1 MESSMC
7 LSSAI
12 LSLCLSC
19 MWLGVLPYISSAQTD
34 TIKPGE
40 ELQFS
45 EKLLVSAKGTFTLGF
60 FSLESG
66 SYLGIW
72 YTTDDYNKKVWV
84 ANRDKPVSGTDANL
98 TLDADGKLMI
108 THSGGGPI
116 VLNSNQAAGNSI
128 ATLLDSGDFVLE
140 EFNSDGSVKEKLWE
154 SFDNPTDTLL
164 PGMKLGI
171 NLKTGRNWSLAS
183 WISEQV
189 PAPGTFTLEW
199 NDTQLGMKRRGGAY
213 WSSGTLKDRSFEF
226 IPWLTYPDTLNN
238 IYSFNSVSNANEIY
252 FSYSVPDGVVSE
264 WVLTS
269 EGGLFD
275 TSRPIFVLDDQCDG
289 IKENPGCAVQNPPTC
304 RTRKDGFM
312 KQSVILSG
320 SPSSINV
327 NLSLGLSDC
336 QAICWNNCSCTA
348 YNSIYNNGTGCR
360 FWTTKFAQALKDD
373 SNQEELYV
381 LSSPR
386 VTGSSW
392 WIWVIIAGVVLLVLL
407 LTGSLYYSRRKF
419 RGEREMEEAAL
430 LELTT
435 SNSFGDSEDV
445 DHDGKRGAHDLVLF
459 SFDSIVAATNN
470 FSSENKLGEGGF
482 GPVYKGKLPEGQE
495 IAVKRLSRGSSQGL
509 VEFKNEIRLIV
520 KLQHMN
526 LVRLLG
532 CCIKGE
538 EKMLIYEFMPN
549 KSLDFFLFDPA
560 RRKILDWKRR
570 QNIIEGIAQGLLYLH
585 KYSRLRIIHRDLKAS
600 NILLD
605 YDLNPKISDFGM
617 ARIFGRNASEANTN
631 RIVGTYGYMPPEYAM
646 EGIFS
651 VKSDVYS
658 FGVLLLEIVSGRKN
672 RSFHHNDGAFAI
684 NLAVYA
690 WDLWKEG
697 TSLELVDPMLED
709 SYSTTQMLRCIH
721 IALLCVQES
730 AADRPTMSAVISMLT
745 NETVPLP
752 NPNLPAFSTHHKVSE
767 LDSHKGGLE
776 SCSGSVTISETEG
789 R

>member
-1 MESSMC
+1 MC

-45 EKLLVSAKGTFTLGF
+45 EKLLVSAKGTFALGF

-72 YTTDDYNKKVWV
+72 YTTDDSKKKVWV
-84 ANRDKPVSGTDANL
+84 ANRDKPISGTDANL

-108 THSGGGPI
+108 THSGGDSI
-116 VLNSNQAAGNSI
+116 VLNSNQAARNST
-128 ATLLDSGDFVLE
+128 ATLLDSGNFVLE

-199 NDTQLGMKRRGGAY
+199 NGTQLVMKRRGGPY

-226 IPWLTYPDTLNN
+226 ITWLQYPDTFDN

-252 FSYSVPDGVVSE
+252 FSYSVPDGAISG
-264 WVLTS
+264 WVLTW
-269 EGGLFD
+269 EGSLFD
-275 TSRPIFVLDDQCDG
+275 TSRPVFVREDMCDG
-289 IKENPGCAVQNPPTC
+289 TEENPGCAVQKPPTC

-312 KQSVILSG
+312 KQSVTLSR
-320 SPSSINV
+320 SSSSSIKENS
-327 NLSLGLSDC
+327 SLGLSDC

-348 YNSIYNNGTGCR
+348 YNSINTNVTGCQ
-360 FWTTKFAQALKDD
+360 FWSTKFAQAYKDEG
-373 SNQEELYV
+373 NQQELYV

-386 VTGSSW
+386 VTG
-392 WIWVIIAGVVLLVLL
+392 
-407 LTGSLYYSRRKF
+407 
-419 RGEREMEEAAL
+419 EREMGEATL
-430 LELTT
+430 LELAT
-435 SNSFGDSEDV
+435 SNSFSDSKDV
-445 DHDGKRGAHDLVLF
+445 EHDGTRGAHDLKLF

-509 VEFKNEIRLIV
+509 VEFKNEIRLIA

-605 YDLNPKISDFGM
+605 HDLNPKISDFGM

-672 RSFHHNDGAFAI
+672 KSFHHNHGAFAI
-684 NLAVYA
+684 NLAGYA
-690 WDLWKEG
+690 WELWKEG

-730 AADRPTMSAVISMLT
+730 AEDRPTMSAVISMLT

-767 LDSHKGGLE
+767 LDSHKGGPE
-776 SCSGSVTISETEG
+776 NCSGSVTISEMEG

>member
-19 MWLGVLPYISSAQTD
+19 MWLGVVPSISSAQTD
-34 TIKPGE
+34 TIKPRE

-45 EKLLVSAKGTFTLGF
+45 ENYWFLQRDFYSRLLQP
-60 FSLESG
+60 
-66 SYLGIW
+66 GIW
-72 YTTDDYNKKVWV
+72 Q
-84 ANRDKPVSGTDANL
+84 
-98 TLDADGKLMI
+98 
-108 THSGGGPI
+108 
-116 VLNSNQAAGNSI
+116 NST
-128 ATLLDSGDFVLE
+128 ATLLDSGNFVLE

-171 NLKTGRNWSLAS
+171 NLKTGRSWSLAS
-183 WISEQV
+183 WIGKEV
-189 PAPGTFTLEW
+189 PAAGTFTLEW
-199 NDTQLGMKRRGGAY
+199 NGTQLVIKRRGTPTGA
-213 WSSGTLKDRSFEF
+213 F
-226 IPWLTYPDTLNN
+226 ITWLMSPDTFNN

-252 FSYSVPDGVVSE
+252 FSYSVPEVVSH
-264 WVLTS
+264 WVLTW
-269 EGGLFD
+269 EGELFD
-275 TSRPIFVLDDQCDG
+275 TSRPVFVLNDQCNRY
-289 IKENPGCAVQNPPTC
+289 EEYPGCAVQNPPTC

-312 KQSVILSG
+312 KQSVLRSG
-320 SPSSINV
+320 SPSSMKGNS
-327 NLSLGLSDC
+327 SLGLSDC

-348 YNSIYNNGTGCR
+348 YNSIYTNGTGCR
-360 FWTTKFAQALKDD
+360 FWSTKFAQALKDD
-373 SNQEELYV
+373 ANQEELYV
-381 LSSPR
+381 LSSSR
-386 VTGSSW
+386 VTDPLSLSSALTTKFINFYICRSSW

-419 RGEREMEEAAL
+419 REKWRKLRCLNWQLQTALVIQKMMNMME
-430 LELTT
+430 
-435 SNSFGDSEDV
+435 
-445 DHDGKRGAHDLVLF
+445 RGAHDLKLF

-482 GPVYKGKLPEGQE
+482 GLVYKGKLLEGQE

-509 VEFKNEIRLIV
+509 VEFKNEIRLIA

-570 QNIIEGIAQGLLYLH
+570 HNIIEGIAQGLLYLH

-605 YDLNPKISDFGM
+605 HDLNPKISDFGM
-617 ARIFGRNASEANTN
+617 ARTFGRNASEANTN

-672 RSFHHNDGAFAI
+672 KSFHHNHGAFAI

-721 IALLCVQES
+721 IALLCVQER

-767 LDSHKGGLE
+767 TDSHKGGPE

>member
-1 MESSMC
+1 
-7 LSSAI
+7 
-12 LSLCLSC
+12 
-19 MWLGVLPYISSAQTD
+19 MWLGVVPSISSAQTD

-72 YTTDDYNKKVWV
+72 YTTDDYHKKVWV
-84 ANRDKPVSGTDANL
+84 ANRDKAISGTDANL

-108 THSGGGPI
+108 THSGGDPI
-116 VLNSNQAAGNSI
+116 VLNSNQAARNST
-128 ATLLDSGDFVLE
+128 ATLLDSGNFVLK

-199 NDTQLGMKRRGGAY
+199 NGTQLVMKRRGGTY

-226 IPWLTYPDTLNN
+226 ITWLMSPDTFNN

-275 TSRPIFVLDDQCDG
+275 TSRPVFVLDDLCDRY
-289 IKENPGCAVQNPPTC
+289 EEYPGCAVQNPPTC

-312 KQSVILSG
+312 KQSVLISG
-320 SPSSINV
+320 SPSSIKENS
-327 NLSLGLSDC
+327 SLGLSDC

-348 YNSIYNNGTGCR
+348 YNSIYTNGTGCR
-360 FWTTKFAQALKDD
+360 FWSTKFAQALKDD
-373 SNQEELYV
+373 ANQEELYV
-381 LSSPR
+381 LSSSR
-386 VTGSSW
+386 VTGKRSSW

-430 LELTT
+430 LELAT
-435 SNSFGDSEDV
+435 SDSFGDSKDDE
-445 DHDGKRGAHDLVLF
+445 HDGKRGAHDLKLF

-470 FSSENKLGEGGF
+470 FSPENKLGEGGF
-482 GPVYKGKLPEGQE
+482 GPVYKGKLLEGQE

-570 QNIIEGIAQGLLYLH
+570 HNIIEGIAQGLLYLH

-605 YDLNPKISDFGM
+605 HDLNPKISDFGM
-617 ARIFGRNASEANTN
+617 ARTFGRNASEANTN

-672 RSFHHNDGAFAI
+672 KSFHHNHGAFAI

-721 IALLCVQES
+721 IALLCVQER

-767 LDSHKGGLE
+767 TDSHKGGPE

>member
-72 YTTDDYNKKVWV
+72 NTTDDHNKKVWV
-84 ANRDKPVSGTDANL
+84 ANRDKPISGTDANL

-108 THSGGGPI
+108 THSRGDPI
-116 VLNSNQAAGNSI
+116 VLNSNQAARNST
-128 ATLLDSGDFVLE
+128 ATLLDSGNFVLE

-171 NLKTGRNWSLAS
+171 NLKTERNWSLAS
-183 WISEQV
+183 WISEEV

-199 NDTQLGMKRRGGAY
+199 NGTQLVMKRRGGSY

-226 IPWLTYPDTLNN
+226 IPWLMSSDTSNN
-238 IYSFNSVSNANEIY
+238 IYSFNSVSNENEIY
-252 FSYSVPDGVVSE
+252 FSYSVPEGVVSE

-269 EGGLFD
+269 VGGLFD
-275 TSRPIFVLDDQCDG
+275 TSGPVFVLDDQCDRY
-289 IKENPGCAVQNPPTC
+289 EEYPGCAVQNPPTC

-312 KQSVILSG
+312 KQSVLISG
-320 SPSSINV
+320 SPSSIKENS
-327 NLSLGLSDC
+327 SLGLSDC

-348 YNSIYNNGTGCR
+348 YNSLYTNGTGCR
-360 FWTTKFAQALKDD
+360 FWSTKFAQANKDD
-373 SNQEELYV
+373 ANQEELYM
-381 LSSPR
+381 LSSSR
-386 VTGSSW
+386 VTGNSW
-392 WIWVIIAGVVLLVLL
+392 RIWVTIAGVVLVVLL
-407 LTGSLYYSRRKF
+407 LSGTLYYLTRKF
-419 RGEREMEEAAL
+419 RGEREMEEAMLPDLA
-430 LELTT
+430 T
-435 SNSFGDSEDV
+435 SNSFSDSK
-445 DHDGKRGAHDLVLF
+445 DGTRGAHDLKLF
-459 SFDSIVAATNN
+459 SFDSIVAATNY

-482 GPVYKGKLPEGQE
+482 GPVYKGKLLEGQE

-509 VEFKNEIRLIV
+509 VEFKNEIRLIA

-532 CCIKGE
+532 CCTEGE

-570 QNIIEGIAQGLLYLH
+570 HNIIEGIAQGLLYLH

-605 YDLNPKISDFGM
+605 HDLNPKISDFGM
-617 ARIFGRNASEANTN
+617 ARIFGQNESEANTN

-672 RSFHHNDGAFAI
+672 KSFHHNLSAFAI
-684 NLAVYA
+684 NLAGYA
-690 WDLWKEG
+690 WELWKEG

-745 NETVPLP
+745 NETLPLP

-767 LDSHKGGLE
+767 LDSHKGGPG
-776 SCSGSVTISETEG
+776 SCSGSVTISEMEG

>member
-19 MWLGVLPYISSAQTD
+19 MWLGVVPSISSAQTD

-60 FSLESG
+60 FSLESS

-72 YTTDDYNKKVWV
+72 YTTDASNKKVWV
-84 ANRDKPVSGTDANL
+84 ANRDKPISGTDANL
-98 TLDADGKLMI
+98 TLDVDGKLMI
-108 THSGGGPI
+108 THSGGDPI
-116 VLNSNQAAGNSI
+116 VLNSNQAARNST
-128 ATLLDSGDFVLE
+128 ATLLDSGNFVLE
-140 EFNSDGSVKEKLWE
+140 EFNSDGSVNEKLWA
-154 SFDNPTDTLL
+154 SFENPTDTLL

-199 NDTQLGMKRRGGAY
+199 NGTQLVMKRRGGTY

-226 IPWLTYPDTLNN
+226 IPSLNWNN

-252 FSYSVPDGVVSE
+252 FSYSVPGVVSH
-264 WVLTS
+264 WVLTW
-269 EGGLFD
+269 EGELFD
-275 TSRPIFVLDDQCDG
+275 TSRPVFVLNDQCNRY
-289 IKENPGCAVQNPPTC
+289 EEYPGCAVQNLPTC

-312 KQSVILSG
+312 KQSVLRSG
-320 SPSSINV
+320 SPSSMKGNS
-327 NLSLGLSDC
+327 SLGLSDC

-348 YNSIYNNGTGCR
+348 YNSIHTNGTGCR
-360 FWTTKFAQALKDD
+360 FWSTKFAQALKDD
-373 SNQEELYV
+373 ANQEELYV
-381 LSSPR
+381 LSSSR

-392 WIWVIIAGVVLLVLL
+392 WIWVIIAGVVLVVLL

-435 SNSFGDSEDV
+435 SNSFSDSKDV
-445 DHDGKRGAHDLVLF
+445 EHDGKRGAHDLKLF

-549 KSLDFFLFDPA
+549 KSLDFFLFDLA

-570 QNIIEGIAQGLLYLH
+570 HNIIEGIAQGLLYLH

-605 YDLNPKISDFGM
+605 HDLNPKISDFGM
-617 ARIFGRNASEANTN
+617 ARTFGRNASEANTN

-658 FGVLLLEIVSGRKN
+658 FGVLLLEIVSGQKN
-672 RSFHHNDGAFAI
+672 KSFHHNHGAFAI

-709 SYSTTQMLRCIH
+709 SYSTTQMLRCIR

-730 AADRPTMSAVISMLT
+730 ATDRPTMSAIISMLT

-767 LDSHKGGLE
+767 LDSHKGRPE
-776 SCSGSVTISETEG
+776 SCSRNVTISETEG

>member
-1 MESSMC
+1 MKQYHFPCGFVDKHKARKHGHEKLGIGEMESSMC

-19 MWLGVLPYISSAQTD
+19 MWLGVVPSISSAQTD

-72 YTTDDYNKKVWV
+72 YTTDDYHKKVWV
-84 ANRDKPVSGTDANL
+84 ANRDKAISGTDANL

-108 THSGGGPI
+108 THSGGDPI
-116 VLNSNQAAGNSI
+116 VLNSNQAARNST
-128 ATLLDSGDFVLE
+128 ATLLDSGNFVLE
-140 EFNSDGSVKEKLWE
+140 EFNSDGSLKEKLWA

-199 NDTQLGMKRRGGAY
+199 NGTQLVMKRRGGTY

-226 IPWLTYPDTLNN
+226 IPWLMSSDTFNN

-252 FSYSVPDGVVSE
+252 FSYSVPEGVVSD

-275 TSRPIFVLDDQCDG
+275 TSRPVFVLDDQCARY
-289 IKENPGCAVQNPPTC
+289 EEYPGCAVQNPPTC
-304 RTRKDGFM
+304 RSRKDGFM
-312 KQSVILSG
+312 KQSVLISG
-320 SPSSINV
+320 SPSSIKEKS
-327 NLSLGLSDC
+327 SLGLRDC
-336 QAICWNNCSCTA
+336 KALCWNDCSCTA
-348 YNSIYNNGTGCR
+348 YNSLYTNGTGCR
-360 FWTTKFAQALKDD
+360 FWSTKFAQALKDD
-373 SNQEELYV
+373 ANQEELYV
-381 LSSPR
+381 LSSSR
-386 VTGSSW
+386 VTG
-392 WIWVIIAGVVLLVLL
+392 
-407 LTGSLYYSRRKF
+407 
-419 RGEREMEEAAL
+419 
-430 LELTT
+430 
-435 SNSFGDSEDV
+435 
-445 DHDGKRGAHDLVLF
+445 
-459 SFDSIVAATNN
+459 
-470 FSSENKLGEGGF
+470 
-482 GPVYKGKLPEGQE
+482 
-495 IAVKRLSRGSSQGL
+495 
-509 VEFKNEIRLIV
+509 KN
-520 KLQHMN
+520 
-526 LVRLLG
+526 
-532 CCIKGE
+532 
-538 EKMLIYEFMPN
+538 
-549 KSLDFFLFDPA
+549 PA

-570 QNIIEGIAQGLLYLH
+570 HNIIEGIAQGLLYLH

-605 YDLNPKISDFGM
+605 HDLNPKISDFGM
-617 ARIFGRNASEANTN
+617 ARTFGRNASEANTN

-672 RSFHHNDGAFAI
+672 KSFHHNHGAFAI

-767 LDSHKGGLE
+767 LDSHKGRPE
-776 SCSGSVTISETEG
+776 SCSGYVTISETEETLFFTFEI
-789 R
+789 